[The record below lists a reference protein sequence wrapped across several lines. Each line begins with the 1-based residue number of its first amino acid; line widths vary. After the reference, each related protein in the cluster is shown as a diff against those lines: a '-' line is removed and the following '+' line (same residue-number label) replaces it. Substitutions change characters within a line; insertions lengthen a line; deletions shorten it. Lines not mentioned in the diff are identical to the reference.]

1 MRQLV
6 PLAAVSLSVTGVER
20 PPRGPC
26 EEHTRPCPFPSSTNT
41 QGTRRDPGPGLDVSH
56 AVRGRAAGTD
66 PTHQPT
72 ALSCSSPR
80 RSGRKPPEIFTAASP
95 AHTLHAA
102 RWRGAEVG
110 VLLAPGARFPHLQVL
125 PGPYFL
131 PGGRGGSEGLPRKL
145 C

>member
-1 MRQLV
+1 MGRVRSTRV
-6 PLAAVSLSVTGVER
+6 PARFPVPQTL
-20 PPRGPC
+20 RGPA
-26 EEHTRPCPFPSSTNT
+26 ETRA
-41 QGTRRDPGPGLDVSH
+41 QGLDVSH

-95 AHTLHAA
+95 AHTLHTA

-110 VLLAPGARFPHLQVL
+110 VPLAPGARFPHLQVL

-131 PGGRGGSEGLPRKL
+131 PGGRGGSGGLPRKL